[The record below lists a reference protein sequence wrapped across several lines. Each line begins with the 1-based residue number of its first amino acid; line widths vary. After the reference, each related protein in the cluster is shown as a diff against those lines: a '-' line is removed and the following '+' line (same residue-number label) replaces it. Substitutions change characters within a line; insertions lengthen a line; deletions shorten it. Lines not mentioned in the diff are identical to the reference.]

1 MTLPA
6 LSPTMEVGMIVS
18 WEKNEGDEIAEGDTL
33 AQVRGRERGRGGEG
47 EGRGKEERGYIE
59 AGESVILEG
68 NYM

>member
-1 MTLPA
+1 MLPA

-33 AQVRGRERGRGGEG
+33 AQVRGRERGGGKE
-47 EGRGKEERGYIE
+47 EGRERGYIE
-59 AGESVILEG
+59 AGESVILVG

>member
-33 AQVRGRERGRGGEG
+33 AQVSGRGEG
-47 EGRGKEERGYIE
+47 GGGGGGGGGRKR
-59 AGESVILEG
+59 
-68 NYM
+68 